1 MATATDASVARRLPA
16 EWEPQSGVL
25 LTWPRRDGPWA
36 SMLGPVERVFTHL
49 ACEISH
55 RERVLIVAADA
66 AHQAHVHGLIATAG
80 GELRRVT
87 ITIAPSNDT
96 WARDHGPISVQT
108 ATGPRLLD
116 FTFNGWGN
124 KFPAERD
131 NRITGELAAA
141 GCFGHTPVETAAI
154 VLEGGSIDTDGAGT
168 LLTTSHCLLQLSRN
182 PELDRAGIE
191 ARLRGLLGVERVLW
205 LEHGALAGDDTDSH
219 IDTLA
224 RFADTDTILYQACA
238 DESDENFNDLKRMGD
253 ELKAI
258 NRINSKPYR
267 LVSLPSPKPIHDAHG
282 QRLPASYANFLIIND
297 AVLVPAYD
305 DPADETARE
314 LIAGCFPGRDTIAI
328 DCLPLI
334 HQFGSLHCVTMQ
346 LPEGVLGTDE

>member
-1 MATATDASVARRLPA
+1 
-16 EWEPQSGVL
+16 
-25 LTWPRRDGPWA
+25 
-36 SMLGPVERVFTHL
+36 MLGPVERVFTHL

-66 AHQAHVHGLIATAG
+66 AHQAHVRGLLATAG
-80 GELRRVT
+80 GEMRRVT

-141 GCFGHTPVETAAI
+141 GCFGAIPVETAAM

-168 LLTTSHCLLQLSRN
+168 LLTTSRCLLQPSRN
-182 PELDRAGIE
+182 PELNRIDIE
-191 ARLRGLLGVERVLW
+191 ARLRELLGIERVLW

-224 RFADTDTILYQACA
+224 RFADPGTILYQACA
-238 DESDENFNDLKRMGD
+238 DSGDENCL
-253 ELKAI
+253 ELSKMAAELSAI
-258 NRINSKPYR
+258 TNINGEPYR
-267 LVSLPSPKPIHDAHG
+267 LVPLPSPRPIHDAHG
-282 QRLPASYANFLIIND
+282 QRLPASYANFLIING

-305 DPADETARE
+305 DPADEIARE
-314 LIAGCFPGRDTIAI
+314 SIAGCFPGRDTITI

-346 LPEGVLGTDE
+346 LPEGVLGKDE

>member
-1 MATATDASVARRLPA
+1 MATGADASVARRLPA

-25 LTWPRRDGPWA
+25 LTWPRSDGPWA
-36 SMLGPVERVFTHL
+36 SMLAPVERVFTHL
-49 ACEISH
+49 ACEISQ

-66 AHQAHVHGLIATAG
+66 AHQAHVRGLIATAG
-80 GELRRVT
+80 GVLRRVT
-87 ITIAPSNDT
+87 IAVAPSNDI
-96 WARDHGPISVQT
+96 WARDHGPITVET
-108 ATGPRLLD
+108 AAGPLLLD

-141 GCFGHTPVETAAI
+141 GCFGQTPVETAAM

-168 LLTTSHCLLQLSRN
+168 LLTTSHCLLQASRN

-191 ARLRGLLGVERVLW
+191 ARLRALLGIERVLW
-205 LEHGALAGDDTDSH
+205 LDHGALAGDDTDSH

-224 RFADTDTILYQACA
+224 RFADSGTILYQDCA
-238 DESDENFNDLKRMGD
+238 DPQDENLSDIKRMES
-253 ELKAI
+253 ELEALVDADQA
-258 NRINSKPYR
+258 PYR
-267 LVSLPSPKPIHDAHG
+267 LVPLPSPKPIHNARG
-282 QRLPASYANFLIIND
+282 QRLPASYANFLVING